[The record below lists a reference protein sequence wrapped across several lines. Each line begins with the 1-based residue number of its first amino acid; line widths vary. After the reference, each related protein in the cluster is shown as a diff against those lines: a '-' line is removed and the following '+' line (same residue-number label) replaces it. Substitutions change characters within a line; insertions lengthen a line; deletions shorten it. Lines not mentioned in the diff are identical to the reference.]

1 LNGAF
6 DSNNDLKMSS
16 EEDDIDVKVREKSS
30 DEDNKDENEKE
41 KKIIIKKTN
50 VDPTVGFICK
60 RFKFVVDES
69 IEFK

>member
-1 LNGAF
+1 MNGAF

-41 KKIIIKKTN
+41 KKIIIKRRQKWIQLLVLYVRGLN
-50 VDPTVGFICK
+50 L
-60 RFKFVVDES
+60 
-69 IEFK
+69 